1 MPPRSEDASES
12 KELLTPCRK
21 CGRSEDLILGH
32 SHFFELR
39 FGVSVRVVRN
49 CALTNNISSRLNN
62 NCEVLLSTT
71 PDETC
76 LREIH
81 RTGIGFGVELVM
93 LCATSCA
100 YAEAVQTL
108 IVKLGLKGDEP
119 AVLALG
125 GLPRACE
132 RFLNR
137 HRAEKDPVAKA
148 AKHMA
153 EMLAGREEHRLDSAS
168 GINQGGMSIEVRR
181 RMGAVWPG
189 YWCGRS
195 PSGSPVCHYTLGH
208 LKVKALCQQFSE
220 DEMRDFYLSFNCR
233 GLSLQNI
240 AFAPGTPSATWSG
253 PIEIYD
259 LEGLG
264 WEQLH
269 MPGLLRLSRVV
280 RLGASLFPDNLGLAV
295 VINAPTI
302 FHFAWQ
308 ILKRVL
314 PDDTIARVQIRADDG
329 RSVLEEI
336 LGGAAALDAL
346 LASRDEERSAAQA
359 GLFVLGVDLDHL
371 VAEQGQHENPQEPKT
386 AHSEQQQQLVGLS
399 LLTA

>member
-1 MPPRSEDASES
+1 
-12 KELLTPCRK
+12 
-21 CGRSEDLILGH
+21 
-32 SHFFELR
+32 
-39 FGVSVRVVRN
+39 
-49 CALTNNISSRLNN
+49 
-62 NCEVLLSTT
+62 
-71 PDETC
+71 
-76 LREIH
+76 
-81 RTGIGFGVELVM
+81 M

-119 AVLALG
+119 GVLALG

-240 AFAPGTPSATWSG
+240 AFAPGTSSATWSG

-269 MPGLLRLSRVV
+269 MPGLMMLSRVV